1 MASSQAPMQRL
12 TTEQR
17 HEGFGRR
24 VLRDHRRRQLFVLSF
39 FSRNLTFVAQLSLSS
54 EIFVNR
60 DENEDQ
66 DEDED

>member
-1 MASSQAPMQRL
+1 MQRL

-24 VLRDHRRRQLFVLSF
+24 VIRDHHRRQLFVLSF
-39 FSRNLTFVAQLSLSS
+39 FSRNLTFVATVAA
-54 EIFVNR
+54 IRDFFVNR

>member
-24 VLRDHRRRQLFVLSF
+24 VIGDHRRRQLFVLSF
-39 FSRNLTFVAQLSLSS
+39 FSRNLTFVAQLSLLS

-60 DENEDQ
+60 DKNEDQ
-66 DEDED
+66 DED